1 MATVK
6 QRQHSGSFHEAS
18 TPMLWIDLAH
28 HFVAWLFHATPG
40 LADPA
45 SWSLAPDGLLWHGHF
60 DYPTLAQQFDTD
72 VFAGVRRA
80 ADNFVKTGQVWALL
94 IGIVIGY
101 LLRGFTTYG

>member
-1 MATVK
+1 M
-6 QRQHSGSFHEAS
+6 
-18 TPMLWIDLAH
+18 MWIDLAH
-28 HFVAWLFHATPG
+28 HAIAWVSSAPSS

-45 SWSLAPDGLLWHGHF
+45 SWNLAPDGLLWHWHS

-80 ADNFVKTGQVWALL
+80 ADNFMKTGQVWALL
-94 IGIVIGY
+94 IGIIIGY

>member
-1 MATVK
+1 M
-6 QRQHSGSFHEAS
+6 
-18 TPMLWIDLAH
+18 MWIDLAH
-28 HFVAWLFHATPG
+28 HALTWVSSAPSF
-40 LADPA
+40 ADPA
-45 SWSLAPDGLLWHGHF
+45 SWSLAPDGLLWHWQL

-94 IGIVIGY
+94 IGIIIGY